1 MPLPKP
7 IYPSYVPRSFITQDL
22 AANTRLAME
31 LYGRYHPGAMQQ
43 ALYQQILNDEQFQA
57 KQASEKAKILYE
69 ERDRSLGVLARFRE
83 TGLGPSGRTGAGSSG
98 FARGAQGRRG
108 AGVGDWVDAT
118 KHSYE
123 HMDRVAKIGIDAA
136 REVRE
141 EYAVPPYIQS
151 WVNQI
156 IHPLI
161 NAKGTPPT
169 SARVQVETDKAWQML
184 LSKLPKKLTSA
195 QKKVAMTYAYQ
206 KFDEHFPDMFRRD
219 SVSGELPSA
228 AKEIMSTVAYAS
240 GMGDQ
245 ANFVQDSLKSG
256 IHPWTVLENEK
267 NAMMAAGAPGGEGWQ
282 EKELK
287 RYAGKTPNEI
297 TELKAAESARRA
309 ALGIPEPLSQEE
321 QAFLGRY
328 IEALSDDGIATREEL
343 GEDFDAATAAYE
355 RGRTAERLPRGV
367 SVFYDQSYLRE
378 LANLARVNEQIG
390 AIEDAPSPGVSAAR
404 RTMDATGSRGAA
416 LPYVPPEVLA
426 QAAAQSP
433 MLAEVLP
440 YALRRV
446 SDEPGE
452 SVSPRDEVETFAQS
466 WIDQNQGAMDHNSLV
481 DVLNK
486 KYPNSSD
493 RRRRAYSYIGAAN
506 YKRQAKTQTLDP
518 GFIENRFDDG
528 AL

>member
-7 IYPSYVPRSFITQDL
+7 IYPSYVPRSFITQEL

-83 TGLGPSGRTGAGSSG
+83 TGLGPSGRSGAGSSG
-98 FARGAQGRRG
+98 FARGSQGRRG
-108 AGVGDWVDAT
+108 AGAGDWVDAT

-123 HMDRVAKIGIDAA
+123 HMDRVSKNGIVAA
-136 REVRE
+136 QETRE
-141 EYAVPPYIQS
+141 EYAVPPYIHS

-156 IHPLI
+156 IYPLSQESTSP
-161 NAKGTPPT
+161 TP
-169 SARVQVETDKAWQML
+169 AAVAEETRKAHAL
-184 LSKLPKKLTSA
+184 LISKLSKPLTSA
-195 QKKVAMTYAYQ
+195 QKKVAMTYAFS
-206 KFDEHFPDMFRRD
+206 KLEEAFPEVMRRD
-219 SVSGELPSA
+219 PTTGELASTA
-228 AKEIMSTVAYAS
+228 RNIMKSVAYAS
-240 GMGDQ
+240 GMEGQ
-245 ANFVQDSLKSG
+245 ASFVQDSLKSG
-256 IHPWTVLENEK
+256 THPWTVLENEK
-267 NAMMAAGAPGGEGWQ
+267 NAMMAAGAPGGESWQ
-282 EKELK
+282 ERELK
-287 RYAGKTPNEI
+287 KYAGKTPDEI

-343 GEDFDAATAAYE
+343 GEDFDDATAAYE
-355 RGRTAERLPRGV
+355 RGRTSERLPRGV

-378 LANLARVNEQIG
+378 LANLARVNKQIG

-404 RTMDATGSRGAA
+404 RTLDATGSRSAV

-452 SVSPRDEVETFAQS
+452 TVTPRNSVEAFAQT
-466 WIDQNQGAMDHNSLV
+466 WLDQNQGVMDHNSLV

-486 KYPNSSD
+486 KWPDDSD
-493 RRRRAYSYIGAAN
+493 NRRDAFSYIGASN
-506 YKRQAKTQTLDP
+506 FKNQAKTKTLKP
-518 GFIENRFDDG
+518 SVIENQFDG
-528 AL
+528 NVP

>member
-7 IYPSYVPRSFITQDL
+7 IYPSYVPRSFITQEL

-31 LYGRYHPGAMQQ
+31 LYGKYHPGAMQQ

-98 FARGAQGRRG
+98 FARGSQGRRG

-123 HMDRVAKIGIDAA
+123 HMDRVAKNGIVAA
-136 REVRE
+136 QETRE
-141 EYAVPPYIQS
+141 EYAVPPYIHS

-156 IHPLI
+156 IYPLSQGS
-161 NAKGTPPT
+161 APPT
-169 SARVQVETDKAWQML
+169 PAAVAEETRKAHAL
-184 LSKLPKKLTSA
+184 LISKLSKPLTSA
-195 QKKVAMTYAYQ
+195 QKKVAMTYAFS
-206 KFDEHFPDMFRRD
+206 KLEEAFPEVMRRD
-219 SVSGELPSA
+219 PTTGELA
-228 AKEIMSTVAYAS
+228 RTARDIMKSVAYAS
-240 GMGDQ
+240 GMEGQ
-245 ANFVQDSLKSG
+245 ASFVQDSLKSG

-267 NAMMAAGAPGGEGWQ
+267 NAMMAAGAPGGESWQ

-287 RYAGKTPNEI
+287 RYAGKTPDEI
-297 TELKAAESARRA
+297 TELRAAESARRA

-343 GEDFDAATAAYE
+343 GDDFDAATAAYE
-355 RGRTAERLPRGV
+355 RGRTAERLHRGV

-404 RTMDATGSRGAA
+404 RTLDATGSRGAA

-426 QAAAQSP
+426 QAAKQSS

-452 SVSPRDEVETFAQS
+452 SVSPRDEVEAFAQS

-528 AL
+528 AF

>member
-7 IYPSYVPRSFITQDL
+7 IYPSYVPRSFITQEL

-83 TGLGPSGRTGAGSSG
+83 TGLGPSGRSGAGSSG
-98 FARGAQGRRG
+98 FARGSQGRRG
-108 AGVGDWVDAT
+108 AGAGDWVDAT

-123 HMDRVAKIGIDAA
+123 HMDRVSKNGIVAA
-136 REVRE
+136 QETRE
-141 EYAVPPYIQS
+141 EYAVPPYIHS

-156 IHPLI
+156 IYPLSQESTSP
-161 NAKGTPPT
+161 TP
-169 SARVQVETDKAWQML
+169 AAVAEETRKAHAL
-184 LSKLPKKLTSA
+184 LISKLSKPLTSA
-195 QKKVAMTYAYQ
+195 QKKVAMTYAFS
-206 KFDEHFPDMFRRD
+206 KLEEAFPEVMRRD
-219 SVSGELPSA
+219 PTTGELASTA
-228 AKEIMSTVAYAS
+228 RNIMKSVAYAS
-240 GMGDQ
+240 GMGGQ
-245 ANFVQDSLKSG
+245 ASFVQDSLKSG
-256 IHPWTVLENEK
+256 THPWTVLENEK
-267 NAMMAAGAPGGEGWQ
+267 NAMMAAGAPGGESWQ
-282 EKELK
+282 ERELK
-287 RYAGKTPNEI
+287 KYAGKTSDEVA
-297 TELKAAESARRA
+297 ELKATESARRA

-343 GEDFDAATAAYE
+343 GEDFDDATAAYE
-355 RGRTAERLPRGV
+355 RGRTSERLPRGV

-378 LANLARVNEQIG
+378 LANLARVNKQIG

-404 RTMDATGSRGAA
+404 RTLDATGSRSAV

-440 YALRRV
+440 FALRRV

-452 SVSPRDEVETFAQS
+452 TVTPRNSVEAFAQT
-466 WIDQNQGAMDHNSLV
+466 WLDQNQGVMDHNSLV

-486 KYPNSSD
+486 KWPDDSD
-493 RRRRAYSYIGAAN
+493 NRRDAFSYIGASN
-506 YKRQAKTQTLDP
+506 FKNQAKTKTLKP
-518 GFIENRFDDG
+518 SVIENQFDG
-528 AL
+528 NVP